1 MQKGS
6 VALHSHQYLL
16 FSLGTIAKYSLPPSY
31 VMLCYGPSP
40 VLKNIITS
48 QAFEGLP
55 ALVLLIFPEIIG
67 LLFGAQCFKGLVLG
81 LKKLRMSFLGWRE

>member
-1 MQKGS
+1 MQKGL

-16 FSLGTIAKYSLPPSY
+16 FSLGTIDKYSLPPSY

-40 VLKNIITS
+40 ILKNIITS
-48 QAFEGLP
+48 QAFETQLGCDNKALP

-67 LLFGAQCFKGLVLG
+67 LLFGTQCFKGLVLR
-81 LKKLRMSFLGWRE
+81 LKQN